1 MYLDRLQIMNYK
13 NLREVDL
20 TFSKSVNCLIGNNG
34 VGKTNLLDAIYYLS
48 FTKSRMV
55 TNDVQNITWEEEMMF
70 IKGLYHP
77 YDHQDDIEIHC
88 GIKKRQSKTLK
99 KNGKEYDRITD
110 HIGLVP
116 LVIVSPADH
125 ELIEGGGEERRKFI
139 NGVISQYDR
148 VFFQHYMNYVKAL
161 AQRNTLLKNGV
172 YDTLQYEMWEERI
185 AAASDYIFK
194 ARVDFLEKFVPLFQE
209 FYNFIS
215 ESNETV
221 SLSYRTNFH
230 EETDFFQLLLD
241 SREKDIQRGF
251 TTVGVHRDDLEML
264 LSNYPLRRVGSQGQC
279 KTYLIALKLAQY
291 VFLSIIAKKRPILL
305 FDDIFDK
312 LDASRVSKIID
323 LINNDERFGQIF
335 ITDTD
340 RQHISSILRQ
350 HVSDYKIFSVDKGVV
365 TEQNQDD
372 YEEE

>member
-1 MYLDRLQIMNYK
+1 MNYK

-20 TFSKSVNCLIGNNG
+20 SFSKSVNCLIGNNG
-34 VGKTNLLDAIYYLS
+34 VGKTNLLDSIYYLS
-48 FTKSRMV
+48 FTKSRMI
-55 TNDVQNITWEEEMMF
+55 TNDVQNITWDEDMMF
-70 IKGLYHP
+70 IKGLYHMFSESKEAT
-77 YDHQDDIEIHC
+77 EIHC

-110 HIGLVP
+110 HIGLIP
-116 LVIVSPADH
+116 LVIVSPSDQ
-125 ELIEGGGEERRKFI
+125 ELIASGGEERRKFI

-148 VFFQHYMNYVKAL
+148 VFFQYYLNYSKAL
-161 AQRNTLLKNGV
+161 AQRNSLIKNGV
-172 YDTLQYEMWEERI
+172 YDALQFEMWEERI

-194 ARVDFLEKFVPLFQE
+194 ARVVFLEKFVPLFQE

-215 ESNETV
+215 DSNEIV
-221 SLSYRTNFH
+221 SLSYKTNFH
-230 EETDFFQLLLD
+230 EQTDFFQLLND
-241 SREKDIQRGF
+241 SREHDIQRGF
-251 TTVGVHRDDLEML
+251 TTIGVHRDDLEML
-264 LSNYPLRRVGSQGQC
+264 LSNYPIRRVGSQGQC

-291 VFLSIIAKKRPILL
+291 VFLSIISKKRPILL

-340 RQHISSILRQ
+340 RQHISSILRE
-350 HVSDYKIFSVDKGVV
+350 HVSDYKIFGVENGVV
-365 TEQNQDD
+365 TEQIQDD